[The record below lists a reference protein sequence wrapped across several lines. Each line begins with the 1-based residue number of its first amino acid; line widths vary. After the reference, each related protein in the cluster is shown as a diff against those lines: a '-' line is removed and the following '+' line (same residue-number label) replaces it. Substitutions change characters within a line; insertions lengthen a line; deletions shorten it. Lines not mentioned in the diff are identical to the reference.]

1 MKCNVCNAEL
11 KEEQSFCPYCGT
23 KIEKQVES
31 APVESRTEAANVS
44 VSGPGPSNPQMGRI
58 LRISL
63 LLSD

>member
-44 VSGPGPSNPQMGRI
+44 VSGPGTE
-58 LRISL
+58 
-63 LLSD
+63 